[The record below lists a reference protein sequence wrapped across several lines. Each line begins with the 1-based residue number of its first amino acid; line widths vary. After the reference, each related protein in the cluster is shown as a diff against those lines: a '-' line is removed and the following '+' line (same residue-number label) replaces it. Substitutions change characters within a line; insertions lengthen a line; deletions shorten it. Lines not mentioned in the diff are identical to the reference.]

1 MSPIPVLG
9 YPSKKAAIWALLDE
23 GLSNDVIAT
32 KVDCSQQA
40 VYVEVTAKRNHE
52 NRMKIG
58 EKRTKALRIY
68 WKALDVIADALDL
81 HAEDIHTSIAR
92 LKFGDL
98 ETLFALEDRIA
109 EQAALRA
116 ELASELVGKINMPQI
131 PASDDEEERGI
142 DQGNFQPQNITEN
155 ITEPAN
161 SLPEREVAEMR
172 NSATSDIPGQLYTLR
187 DFKGGQWLNK
197 SGTSTTRYKDIAYR
211 GTFEQATIARDT
223 SKMAKAMSMRIVKF

>member
-81 HAEDIHTSIAR
+81 HAADIHTSIAR

-109 EQAALRA
+109 EQAALRVTM
-116 ELASELVGKINMPQI
+116 SQI
-131 PASDDEEERGI
+131 PASDDGEERGI